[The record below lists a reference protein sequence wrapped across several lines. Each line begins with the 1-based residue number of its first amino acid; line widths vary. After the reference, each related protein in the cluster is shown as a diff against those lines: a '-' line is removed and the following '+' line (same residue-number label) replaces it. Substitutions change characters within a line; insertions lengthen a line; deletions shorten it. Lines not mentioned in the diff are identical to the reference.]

1 MVYEVVIAPRAVD
14 DLKDIVFYITPDR
27 PEAAKRLAMAL
38 VERTKLL
45 GSFPQSGRKVPEFD
59 RSEIRELVLPPYR
72 IVYQIDEV
80 KKQVG
85 VARFWHGARDG
96 MKADDL

>member
-38 VERTKLL
+38 VERTKVL
-45 GSFPQSGRKVPEFD
+45 GSFPLSGRMVPEFE
-59 RSEIRELVLPPYR
+59 RPEIRELILHPYR
-72 IVYQIDEV
+72 IVYLVDEA
-80 KKQVG
+80 KKRIG
-85 VARFWHGARDG
+85 VARFWHGARTG
-96 MKADDL
+96 MKSSDL